1 MERGLGGRFSKG
13 KPWCSYF
20 KKVMCIMSREKA
32 IRVPLG
38 SSSAHPLSRRQICF
52 DFTGAFSSLSGGS
65 LGKTVKCEPVD
76 NMVRWI
82 YSWLNKRILEVL
94 IYELMLTSRVVPR
107 AMPSDF
113 VHNPFRAGIFQQPLG

>member
-1 MERGLGGRFSKG
+1 M
-13 KPWCSYF
+13 
-20 KKVMCIMSREKA
+20 
-32 IRVPLG
+32 
-38 SSSAHPLSRRQICF
+38 
-52 DFTGAFSSLSGGS
+52 
-65 LGKTVKCEPVD
+65 GKTVKCEPVD